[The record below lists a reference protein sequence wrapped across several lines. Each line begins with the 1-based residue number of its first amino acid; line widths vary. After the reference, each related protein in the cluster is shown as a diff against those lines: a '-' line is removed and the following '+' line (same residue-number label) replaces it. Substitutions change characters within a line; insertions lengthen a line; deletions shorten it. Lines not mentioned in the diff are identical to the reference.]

1 MSWSQ
6 GFLNGFSTVNNA
18 IQGWEDRKERREQ
31 RDEDRAW
38 QQKTW
43 DYRVQRDEKN
53 DAVNAD
59 NTTWN
64 RGMEEKKL
72 KETVNTNRATIAQG
86 NSRLAIASQQLKM
99 QQQANE
105 LAMYKAKREL
115 EKEQWQPKIDYANR
129 LASMGDY
136 TGAAEVLNGVPDHLA
151 GETGM
156 ALRDPKNGVSIL
168 NGIDRMNKILSGL
181 DVNDSDFLRKLNTPE
196 FMQAFAEAA
205 PASFSASVGQK
216 GVDGKVIKNVKPI
229 MITPVPYTDGDS
241 KGHPM
246 PGKFAIKVLINNE
259 DGSTRQAFITENRS
273 ALANDKVKVFS
284 MDELQKLQQVKG
296 NITNYLNTLI
306 QKQQQ
311 GLSIAEQAKLYGQ
324 TINAASRMGQ
334 SPDEA
339 TQFADGVVAKFSNQG
354 QGNGPLSQAANNQND
369 PLQQMARTNNNVSG
383 LLNSREIQ
391 ALIKTPEGKEAVY
404 RVLRGAQNKGT
415 LSKFTTQI
423 LAENVNKLLNTKQKG
438 NSQRVQDYIQFKVAM
453 DKKEAENRSGV
464 PMN

>member
-64 RGMEEKKL
+64 RGMQERKL
-72 KETVNTNRATIAQG
+72 NETVNTNRATIAQG
-86 NSRLAIASQQLKM
+86 NSRLAIASQQLKI
-99 QQQANE
+99 QQQEHE
-105 LAMYKAKREL
+105 LATHKAKREQ
-115 EKEQWQPKIDYANR
+115 EKEQWQSHINYANK
-129 LASMGDY
+129 LASVGDY
-136 TGAAEVLNGVPDHLA
+136 TGAAEVLKDVPDHLA

-168 NGIDRMNKILSGL
+168 NGINNMNKILSGL
-181 DVNDSDFLRKLNTPE
+181 DVNDSDFLRKLNTPQ

-246 PGKFAIKVLINNE
+246 PGKFAIKVLITNE

-284 MDELQKLQQVKG
+284 MDMLQKLQHVKG
-296 NITNYLNTLI
+296 GITNYLNTLT
-306 QKQQQ
+306 QQPQQ

-324 TINAASRMGQ
+324 TINAASGMGQ

-339 TQFADGVVAKFSNQG
+339 AKFADGVVAKFSGGALYNAG
-354 QGNGPLSQAANNQND
+354 QQAASGQNAIAPADRAKYQQLKNELGADADLLDEIIKANPDGWQTLSLSQIKQAIAKSD
-369 PLQQMARTNNNVSG
+369 TSRTHDKFKQQ
-383 LLNSREIQ
+383 
-391 ALIKTPEGKEAVY
+391 
-404 RVLRGAQNKGT
+404 
-415 LSKFTTQI
+415 LS
-423 LAENVNKLLNTKQKG
+423 VVP
-438 NSQRVQDYIQFKVAM
+438 QR
-453 DKKEAENRSGV
+453 
-464 PMN
+464 

>member
-64 RGMEEKKL
+64 RSMEEKKL

-86 NSRLAIASQQLKM
+86 NSRLAIASQQLDIQKQLKNLQLINAQRQLEDQDAESQRQM
-99 QQQANE
+99 VDFLIGNGDIAG
-105 LAMYKAKREL
+105 AKAITDGMNARTGGIRKL
-115 EKEQWQPKIDYANR
+115 MMDNPNFGAGVYMPAYQDSFNR
-129 LASMGDY
+129 LKGIGNSDEERIAFLNSEAMIKNINAMDQDSLSHNIGTQGKFGEIVKQEY
-136 TGAAEVLNGVPDHLA
+136 IGARPVPGA
-151 GETGM
+151 
-156 ALRDPKNGVSIL
+156 
-168 NGIDRMNKILSGL
+168 
-181 DVNDSDFLRKLNTPE
+181 
-196 FMQAFAEAA
+196 
-205 PASFSASVGQK
+205 
-216 GVDGKVIKNVKPI
+216 DGKPK
-229 MITPVPYTDGDS
+229 
-241 KGHPM
+241 
-246 PGKFAIKVLINNE
+246 PGKIAYMVRSYNK
-259 DGSTRQAFITENRS
+259 DGKFYDAPVTQFRTSSGKDPVRE
-273 ALANDKVKVFS
+273 FS
-284 MDELQKLQQVKG
+284 FDELFENYTARANWVTQVMQR
-296 NITNYLNTLI
+296 NLT

-324 TINAASRMGQ
+324 TINAASHMGQ

-369 PLQQMARTNNNVSG
+369 LLQQLALTNNNVSG

-391 ALIKTPEGKEAVY
+391 ALIKTPEGKEAVHA
-404 RVLRGAQNKGT
+404 VIRGAQNKGT
-415 LSKFTTQI
+415 LSKFTPQI
-423 LAENVNKLLNTKQKG
+423 LAENVNRLLNTKQKG